1 MRIGNVW
8 SACQKRPERRRCDQ
22 KPRDAEDDHRDEDR
36 CAAEVLGASAQGV
49 KLGADAVHNRL
60 NGGVEDLDEHQEKD
74 GADEEHR
81 LDGG

>member
-1 MRIGNVW
+1 MFGQPAKNAQ
-8 SACQKRPERRRCDQ
+8 SAGAAIRSHVTPRMIIAMKTAALPRSLARPL
-22 KPRDAEDDHRDEDR
+22 K
-36 CAAEVLGASAQGV
+36 GW